1 MEIAGQPYDAGM
13 LLRTTATLAAALLT
27 TVSLASCSAKT
38 NDAGSSSSSS
48 ATTTSSGAAASCAP
62 GSLHLFQSGKLTVAT
77 DSPAYS
83 PWFKKNNPSNGQGF
97 ESAVAYAVAKQL
109 GFAAGDV
116 QWVKQSFGTSYTP
129 GAKKFD
135 FDINEISITP
145 EREQAVTFSDGY
157 YTAEQAVITLAKNK
171 DKAQTLAGLKTLK
184 LGAESATTSLTA
196 IRDDVQPTQQPLV
209 FDNDDAAKQ
218 ALVNG
223 QIDGLVTDL
232 PSSDYMSSEIPNS
245 VVAGKFENQE
255 PELFGLLFAKGNPLV
270 TCVNQALTALKA
282 DGTLAQLQKQWLAGM
297 ESVPT
302 LQ

>member
-1 MEIAGQPYDAGM
+1 M
-13 LLRTTATLAAALLT
+13 LLRLTSTFTVALLATAGLAA
-27 TVSLASCSAKT
+27 CSAKS
-38 NDAGSSSSSS
+38 NDTASSSSTTS
-48 ATTTSSGAAASCAP
+48 ATTSGSASAASCAP
-62 GSLHLFQSGKLTVAT
+62 SSLHLYQAGKLTVAT
-77 DSPAYS
+77 DSPAYD
-83 PWFKKNNPSNGQGF
+83 PWFTKNNPSNGQGF
-97 ESAVAYAVAKQL
+97 ESAVTYAVAKQL
-109 GFAAGDV
+109 GFAASDV

-145 EREQAVTFSDGY
+145 ERQQAVTSSDGY

-171 DKAQTLAGLKTLK
+171 DKAQTLAGLKSLK

-196 IRDDVQPTQQPLV
+196 IRDDVKPAQQPLV

-245 VVAGKFENQE
+245 VVAGKFENKA

-270 TCVNQALTALKA
+270 TCVNQALATLKS
-282 DGTLAQLQKQWLAGM
+282 DGTLAQLQQQWLAGM
-297 ESVPT
+297 ENVAT
-302 LQ
+302 LK